1 MRKEELKI
9 IIDTALSN
17 QKADVVIKNVD
28 VLLPSGNIQTTDIAI
43 SGSHIAGAGE
53 SYQGET
59 EIDGTGLTAVPGF
72 IDAHFHVESGTVNP
86 YEFERA
92 ILPFGTT
99 TAICDPHE
107 LCNISGVRAID
118 YFLTCASTMLM
129 DLYVQL
135 PSCVPCSSLGS
146 FNHTLLAEDLKPYL
160 SHKKVLGLAE
170 FMDFPHVWD
179 KDEEVLNKLEL
190 FQDKII
196 DGHIPLVSGKPLSAY
211 IAAGI
216 RNCHET
222 STYEE
227 GLEKI
232 NKGMSVLIREGSVAK
247 DLEALIPLITPRN
260 LDFIALCT
268 DDMNVDSIVQNS
280 GHISHIIRKAIA
292 LGASPADV
300 YRIASYSAARIF
312 GLKDRGLI
320 APGYR
325 ADIVLLSDFLNCR
338 VEKVIKNGQIV
349 TEERFA
355 QRPPAPDFSFALHAV
370 RRKTVQ
376 ANDFQMA
383 APGVDTPIIR
393 ILSHSLVT
401 EKISI
406 REAGD
411 DLCKAAVLERHGKNG
426 NTGLGYVCGFGIRRG
441 AIATTVGHDSHNLCT
456 IGVSDEDM
464 ALACNRLIETGGG
477 YAVAIDGQII
487 ADYPLPIGGVLS
499 DLPWEKAANDLHVIF
514 EKVKLTGCNLEDPFV
529 QLSFLQLPV
538 IPFIKLTDY
547 GLIDTVKMEVIAN

>member
-1 MRKEELKI
+1 MFKDELEK

-17 QKADVVIKNVD
+17 QKADLVIKNVN
-28 VLLPSGNIQTTDIAI
+28 VLLPSGMLQTADLAI
-43 SGSHIAGAGE
+43 SGSHIAGIDRH
-53 SYQGET
+53 YQGET

-72 IDAHFHVESGTVNP
+72 IDTHFHVESGTVSP

-92 ILPFGTT
+92 ILPLGTT

-107 LCNISGVRAID
+107 VCNISGVRAID
-118 YFLTCASTMLM
+118 YFLTCANNMLM

-135 PSCVPCSSLGS
+135 PSCVPCSLLGS
-146 FNHTLLAEDLKPYL
+146 YNHTLLAEDLKSYL
-160 SHKKVLGLAE
+160 SHQKVLGLAE
-170 FMDFPHVWD
+170 FMDFPGVWN
-179 KDEEVLNKLEL
+179 KDEEVLNKLAL

-211 IAAGI
+211 IATGI

-232 NKGMSVLIREGSVAK
+232 NKGMYVLIREGSVAK
-247 DLEALIPLITPRN
+247 DLEALLPLITPRN

-268 DDMNVDSIVQNS
+268 DDMNVADIVQKR

-292 LGASPADV
+292 LGAAPADV
-300 YRIASYSAARIF
+300 YRIASYSATRIF
-312 GLKDRGLI
+312 GLKDRGLL

-325 ADIVLLSDFLNCR
+325 ADIVLLSNFETCQ

-349 TEERFA
+349 TKERFE
-355 QRPPAPDFSFALHAV
+355 QRPPAPDFSFALHSV
-370 RRKTVQ
+370 KRKTVQ
-376 ANDFQMA
+376 PGDFQLA
-383 APGVDTPIIR
+383 EPKADTPIIR
-393 ILSHSLVT
+393 IIPHSLVT

-406 REAGD
+406 SEISD
-411 DLCKAAVLERHGKNG
+411 DLCKAAVLERHGRNG
-426 NTGLGYVCGFGIRRG
+426 NIGLGYVSGFGVRRG

-456 IGVSDEDM
+456 IGVSDKDM

-499 DLPWEKAANDLHVIF
+499 DLSWEKAADALHTIF
-514 EKVKLTGCNLEDPFV
+514 EKVKQTGCDLEDPFV

-538 IPFIKLTDY
+538 IPFIKLTDF
-547 GLIDTVKMEVIAN
+547 GLIDTVKFEKIE